1 MWLIIYNKDFDVMVL
16 NVFTCIFVD
25 LMESSP
31 SM

>member
-1 MWLIIYNKDFDVMVL
+1 MWLIIYNKDVDVMVL
-16 NVFTCIFVD
+16 NVFIFVD